1 MMKQTSSFLVSEKML
16 MSLLQFN
23 DLALEL
29 DNSRSVLSAKL
40 SGLNSI
46 AEILSRLIPYQGLSS
61 LLNYPIK
68 GD

>member
-1 MMKQTSSFLVSEKML
+1 MMKQTSSFLVSERML

-29 DNSRSVLSAKL
+29 DNSRSVLSTKFTE
-40 SGLNSI
+40 LNSI
-46 AEILSRLIPYQGLSS
+46 AEILSRLILYQGLSS

>member
-1 MMKQTSSFLVSEKML
+1 
-16 MSLLQFN
+16 MSLLQFD

-29 DNSRSVLSAKL
+29 DTSRSVLSAKF

-46 AEILSRLIPYQGLSS
+46 AEILSRLILYQGLSS

>member
-1 MMKQTSSFLVSEKML
+1 

-29 DNSRSVLSAKL
+29 DNSRSVLSTKF

-46 AEILSRLIPYQGLSS
+46 AEILSRLIPYQGLSF

>member
-1 MMKQTSSFLVSEKML
+1 ML

-29 DNSRSVLSAKL
+29 DNSRSVLSTKFT
-40 SGLNSI
+40 GLNSI